1 MKTKNIFRML
11 LVAVA
16 LLLGA
21 NNVKADDYQY
31 EGEVFT
37 NLTSTST
44 IRVNCSVTNINY
56 WQITFATINDQT
68 PEFADWHGGTDWGAA
83 WYYTKNNH
91 AGYFIN
97 DSYFDLK
104 CDQSTVNKLKNNGLK
119 ISTQGLTVTGISIDG
134 SSASGGGNISTTD
147 VTVWTGSVWSGKWAE
162 NGSRVF
168 LDNGAFSS
176 LKCDGEDI
184 IRVYG
189 TLGSI
194 GVDDWGNAWFIQ
206 FLGGNWQ
213 PQGGWDCLN
222 RSGNTNDFTGYVDF
236 EVTSDVAS
244 ILKNNT
250 YSSDGKCAILQGH
263 NITFTSIVVNPSNTN
278 ATTPTLTFPQLRYDV
293 TFGTQFDAPTATC
306 SVDGL
311 TISYNSNNPDVA
323 EVASNG
329 AVTIKAAGRATI
341 TASTPATGVY
351 NAATAS
357 YQLFVSKANVEL
369 SYSPQ
374 EVTATLGEAWTMP
387 TLSNPLHV
395 AVTYS
400 STNQN
405 VATIDA
411 NGNVTLVGTGETLI
425 KANYAGD
432 NNHYAKE
439 ASYKLTVKGATE
451 IPEYISV
458 NMGNYECRTYVTT
471 TYIDFSQSVGIK
483 GYYAA
488 GLNNEG
494 TAVQFTKVTGVVPPH
509 VPLLLQKISGAF
521 EYKLRISNTE
531 NATAPSPNKLNAG
544 SSSIFN
550 SGIWGSSI
558 YVLTVHNNQ
567 LVFAEVSDV
576 NKKAHVDEEHAYL
589 DLNNSNA
596 HARLTIS
603 FDDNNNGAT
612 GIDAIESNEESRE
625 VIYDLHGQ
633 RVQNPTKGVYI
644 INGKKMVIK

>member
-31 EGEVFT
+31 EGEVFA

-134 SSASGGGNISTTD
+134 SSASGGGNSSTTD

-278 ATTPTLTFPQLRYDV
+278 ATTPTLTFPQSSYNV
-293 TFGTQFDAPTATC
+293 TYGTTFDAPTATC
-306 SVDGL
+306 NVDGL
-311 TISYNSNNPDVA
+311 TISYGSSNPNVA

-329 AVTIKAAGRATI
+329 AVTIKAVGRATI
-341 TASTPATGVY
+341 TASTPATDVY

-357 YQLFVSKANVEL
+357 YQLVVSKANIEL

-374 EVTATLGEAWTMP
+374 EATATIGEAWTAP
-387 TLSNPLHV
+387 TLSNPSHV

-411 NGNVTLVGTGETLI
+411 NGNVTLVGAGETWI

-432 NNHYAKE
+432 NNYNAKE
-439 ASYKLTVKGATE
+439 ASYKLTVNGGPE

-483 GYYAA
+483 GYYAT
-488 GLNNEG
+488 GLNSEG
-494 TAVQFTKVTGVVPPH
+494 TAVQFTKVTGVVPPS

-521 EYKLRISNTE
+521 EYKLRISDTE
-531 NATAPSPNKLNAG
+531 NATVPSPNKLNAG
-544 SSSIFN
+544 SSNNVKSW
-550 SGIWGSSI
+550 IWGSNI

-567 LVFAEVSDV
+567 LVFAEVNDI
-576 NKKAHVDEEHAYL
+576 NNKAHVDEEHAYL

-612 GIDAIESNEESRE
+612 GIDAIESNDQSKE
-625 VIYDLHGQ
+625 VIYNLRGQ
-633 RVQNPTKGVYI
+633 RVQKPTKGVYI
-644 INGKKMVIK
+644 INGKKMVVK

>member
-11 LVAVA
+11 LVAA
-16 LLLGA
+16 TLLMGA
-21 NNVKADDYQY
+21 NNVMADTETPLWD
-31 EGEVFT
+31 GGGSTLSCVKINGTAFS
-37 NLTSTST
+37 NLTGTSYKLRVYT
-44 IRVNCSVTNINY
+44 NDGTQIFIAAGSNEYDESQNEPLFYTDYNTWIRNGENY
-56 WQITFATINDQT
+56 NS
-68 PEFADWHGGTDWGAA
+68 
-83 WYYTKNNH
+83 
-91 AGYFIN
+91 AGYFE
-97 DSYFDLK
+97 FLLK
-104 CDQSTVNKLKNNGLK
+104 TEMITTLSQRGLIVKDYSSK
-119 ISTQGLTVTGISIDG
+119 ISKVSLVE
-134 SSASGGGNISTTD
+134 ASGGGGGGTSTTD
-147 VTVWTGSVWSGKWAE
+147 K
-162 NGSRVF
+162 
-168 LDNGAFSS
+168 
-176 LKCDGEDI
+176 
-184 IRVYG
+184 
-189 TLGSI
+189 
-194 GVDDWGNAWFIQ
+194 
-206 FLGGNWQ
+206 
-213 PQGGWDCLN
+213 
-222 RSGNTNDFTGYVDF
+222 
-236 EVTSDVAS
+236 
-244 ILKNNT
+244 
-250 YSSDGKCAILQGH
+250 
-263 NITFTSIVVNPSNTN
+263 
-278 ATTPTLTFPQLRYDV
+278 TTPTLTFPQLRYDV

-411 NGNVTLVGTGETLI
+411 NGNVTLVGIGETLI

-483 GYYAA
+483 GYYAT

>member
-11 LVAVA
+11 LVAA
-16 LLLGA
+16 TLLLGA

-31 EGEVFT
+31 EGEVFA

-134 SSASGGGNISTTD
+134 SSASGGGNSSTTD

-483 GYYAA
+483 GYYAT

>member
-11 LVAVA
+11 LVAA
-16 LLLGA
+16 TLLMGA
-21 NNVKADDYQY
+21 NNVMADDEYNYQY
-31 EGEVFT
+31 EGEVFA

-44 IRVNCSVTNINY
+44 IRVNCSVTNIYY
-56 WQITFATINDQT
+56 WQITFATINGQT
-68 PEFADWHGGTDWGAA
+68 PDFADWHGGTDWGAA
-83 WYYTKNNH
+83 WYYTNSNH
-91 AGYFIN
+91 GGYLIN

-119 ISTQGLTVTGISIDG
+119 ISTKGLTVTDISIDG
-134 SSASGGGNISTTD
+134 SSASGGGGGTSTTD
-147 VTVWTGSVWSGKWAE
+147 K
-162 NGSRVF
+162 
-168 LDNGAFSS
+168 
-176 LKCDGEDI
+176 
-184 IRVYG
+184 
-189 TLGSI
+189 
-194 GVDDWGNAWFIQ
+194 
-206 FLGGNWQ
+206 
-213 PQGGWDCLN
+213 
-222 RSGNTNDFTGYVDF
+222 
-236 EVTSDVAS
+236 
-244 ILKNNT
+244 
-250 YSSDGKCAILQGH
+250 
-263 NITFTSIVVNPSNTN
+263 
-278 ATTPTLTFPQLRYDV
+278 TTPTLTFPQSSYNV
-293 TFGTQFDAPTATC
+293 TYGTTFDAPTATC
-306 SVDGL
+306 NVDGL
-311 TISYNSNNPDVA
+311 TISYGSSNPNVA

-329 AVTIKAAGRATI
+329 AVTIKAVGRATI
-341 TASTPATGVY
+341 TASTPATDVY

-357 YQLFVSKANVEL
+357 YQLVVSKANIEL

-374 EVTATLGEAWTMP
+374 EATATIGEAWTAP
-387 TLSNPLHV
+387 TLSNPSHV

-411 NGNVTLVGTGETLI
+411 NGNVTLVGAGETWI

-432 NNHYAKE
+432 NNYNAKE
-439 ASYKLTVKGATE
+439 ASYKLTVNGGPE

-483 GYYAA
+483 GYYAT

-494 TAVQFTKVTGVVPPH
+494 TAVQFTKVTGVAPPH

-521 EYKLRISNTE
+521 EYKLRISDTE

-544 SSSIFN
+544 SSNNVKSW
-550 SGIWGSSI
+550 IWGSNI

-567 LVFAEVSDV
+567 LVFAEVNDI
-576 NKKAHVDEEHAYL
+576 NNKAHVDEEHAYL

-612 GIDAIESNEESRE
+612 GIDAIESNDQSKE
-625 VIYDLHGQ
+625 VIYNLRGQ
-633 RVQNPTKGVYI
+633 RVQKPTKGVYI
-644 INGKKMVIK
+644 INGKKMVVK